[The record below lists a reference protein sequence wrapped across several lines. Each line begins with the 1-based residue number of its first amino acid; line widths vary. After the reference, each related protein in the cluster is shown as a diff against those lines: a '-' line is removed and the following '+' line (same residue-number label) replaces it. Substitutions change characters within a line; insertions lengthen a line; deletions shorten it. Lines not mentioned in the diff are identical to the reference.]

1 MDKPRV
7 DAIRP
12 TEDEQEPIRTIA
24 APADFKTIATV
35 DDFAE
40 RMHKSIEFRE
50 MVKTSLIGASFVDS
64 ILNQK

>member
-12 TEDEQEPIRTIA
+12 AENEQESKRTIA
-24 APADFKTIATV
+24 APADFKRIATV

-40 RMHKSIEFRE
+40 RMHKTIEFRE
-50 MVKTSLIGASFVDS
+50 MVKTSLVGASFVDS